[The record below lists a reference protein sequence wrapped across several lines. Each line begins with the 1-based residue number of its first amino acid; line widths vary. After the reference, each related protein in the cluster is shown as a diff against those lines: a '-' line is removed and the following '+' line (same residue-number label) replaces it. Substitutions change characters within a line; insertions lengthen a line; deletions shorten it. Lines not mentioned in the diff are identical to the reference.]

1 MLRYTVRR
9 GLLALLVAFSVS
21 FGTFF
26 LLFLSTDPA
35 LAIAG
40 EDAEPAIVEQ
50 IREQYGF
57 DRPVIVQYG
66 EWLGRMLRGDFG
78 VSIYWRQPVADLIVH
93 HLPVTLKLALS
104 AVLVTIVIAIPLG
117 VFAAMRPNTIVDRF
131 ALTVAMSAQAIPNF
145 WLGLVFII
153 LFAALWPIFP
163 VSGDETWQH
172 YVMPAIVLGA
182 SSVPSVMRLTRTGV
196 LDVMAAD
203 YIRTARANGF
213 RTTRLLVRH
222 ALRNA
227 LLPVVSVLAV
237 QLGGKLNGSFITET
251 IFAMNGLGRLTL
263 ESIFGADVPMVQ
275 MLIFIFALMFVVL
288 TFLADMLNAWLDPR
302 IRLG

>member
-1 MLRYTVRR
+1 MLRYMAKRAF
-9 GLLALLVAFSVS
+9 LALMVAFTVS
-21 FGTFF
+21 FATYF

-35 LAIAG
+35 LVIAG
-40 EDAEPAIVEQ
+40 EDAEPDVVAQ

-57 DRPVIVQYG
+57 DRPVFVQYLD
-66 EWLGRMLRGDFG
+66 WLGGVLQGDFG
-78 VSIYWRQPVADLIVH
+78 KSIYWRQPVEDLIISH
-93 HLPVTLKLALS
+93 APVSLQLALMG
-104 AVLVTIVIAIPLG
+104 VFVTIIVAIPLG
-117 VFAAMRPNTIVDRF
+117 VIAAMRPNSIVDRF
-131 ALTVAMSAQAIPNF
+131 ALSVAISAQAIPNF
-145 WLGLVFII
+145 WLGLMFII
-153 LFAALWPIFP
+153 LFAVLLPIFP

-172 YVMPAIVLGA
+172 FVMPAIVLGT

-196 LDVMAAD
+196 LDVMASD

-213 RTTRLLVRH
+213 RTYRLLVRH

-237 QLGGKLNGSFITET
+237 QLGAKLNGSFITET
-251 IFAMNGLGRLTL
+251 IFAINGLGRLTL
-263 ESIFGADVPMVQ
+263 ESIYGADIPTVQ

-288 TFLADMLNAWLDPR
+288 TFLSDVLNAWLDPR

>member
-9 GLLALLVAFSVS
+9 GLLALMVAFSVS
-21 FGTFF
+21 FATFF

-35 LAIAG
+35 IAIAG
-40 EDAEPAIVEQ
+40 EDAEPVVVEQ

-57 DRPVIVQYG
+57 DRPIIVQYG
-66 EWLGRMLRGDFG
+66 EWLGRMLQGDFG
-78 VSIYWRQPVADLIVH
+78 VSIYWRQPVADLIVNH
-93 HLPVTLKLALS
+93 APVTLKLALS
-104 AVLVTIVIAIPLG
+104 AVLVTIIIAIPLG

-145 WLGLVFII
+145 WLGLMFII
-153 LFAALWPIFP
+153 LFAVLWPIFP

-213 RTTRLLVRH
+213 RTIRLLVRH

-263 ESIFGADVPMVQ
+263 ESIFGADIPMVQ